1 MTLAFYLRNVLM
13 INIEMKTKLK
23 ETSMQTP
30 QLELVIGNYL
40 FCHYKYPTSFVEI
53 SSRDFTQNTLNE
65 PL

>member
-1 MTLAFYLRNVLM
+1 M

-30 QLELVIGNYL
+30 KLELVIGNYL
-40 FCHYKYPTSFVEI
+40 FCHYKYPISFLEI
-53 SSRDFTQNTLNE
+53 SSRDCTQNTLNE

>member
-1 MTLAFYLRNVLM
+1 M

-40 FCHYKYPTSFVEI
+40 FCHYKYPTSFVENLRYMHVKTEKNQYNSYGI
-53 SSRDFTQNTLNE
+53 SL
-65 PL
+65 